1 MCQIFYVLKM
11 ESLYCLKEENIK
23 KKIEFDIKNN
33 SNTIIFALKI
43 IDYECNAITPS
54 KACGDFNGF
63 FSISFLE
70 NEWKDKMIKSIVSNS
85 INKTLP

>member
-1 MCQIFYVLKM
+1 MNVMLSRLVKLAEILMF
-11 ESLYCLKEENIK
+11 
-23 KKIEFDIKNN
+23 
-33 SNTIIFALKI
+33 
-43 IDYECNAITPS
+43 
-54 KACGDFNGF
+54 F